1 MLKSYII
8 KNRKMLFILQTVIFM
23 VFIFFTTIY
32 CWDRCAHIHFNRPI
46 EILNFQSIFSMIM
59 TYLFIAFLIIT
70 LIPHS
75 SYDTDILYAEDKR
88 KRKKTGTLIYSVSF
102 IRHCGFYFMDNQRQ
116 SFNKDREPNFLRQL
130 K

>member
-32 CWDRCAHIHFNRPI
+32 CWDRSAHIHFNRPI

-70 LIPHS
+70 LIYPILLMIQIYYMRKIKGS
-75 SYDTDILYAEDKR
+75 GKKLVLLSILYLLSVIAVF
-88 KRKKTGTLIYSVSF
+88 TLWTINGSHSIKIANPTSF
-102 IRHCGFYFMDNQRQ
+102 VN
-116 SFNKDREPNFLRQL
+116 
-130 K
+130 